1 MIKKE
6 LPDKLRKRIS
16 SQVEELAKLQKQML
30 MPRQMLAASLIKR
43 YLGTSI
49 HKRISEAFYLS
60 WAKEGRTYLQ
70 LIPKSQVDQVCMQVE
85 GWKVYRGKLRQ
96 WQKLTKSIGQDL
108 KKLGKIQSKRKLS
121 EYVEKNKQL

>member
-49 HKRISEAFYLS
+49 NKRTSEAFYLS
-60 WAKEGRTYLQ
+60 WAKEGQTYLHH
-70 LIPKSQVDQVCMQVE
+70 IPKSQVDQVRIQVQR
-85 GWKVYRGKLRQ
+85 WKVYRENLRQ
-96 WQKLTKSIGQDL
+96 WQELTKSIGQDL
-108 KKLGKIQSKRKLS
+108 KELGRMQNKRKLTK
-121 EYVEKNKQL
+121 YGKKH

>member
-60 WAKEGRTYLQ
+60 WAKEGQTYLHH
-70 LIPKSQVDQVCMQVE
+70 IPKSQVDQVRIQVQR
-85 GWKVYRGKLRQ
+85 WKVYRENLRQ
-96 WQKLTKSIGQDL
+96 WQELTKSIGQDL
-108 KKLGKIQSKRKLS
+108 KELGRMQNKRKLTK
-121 EYVEKNKQL
+121 YGKKH